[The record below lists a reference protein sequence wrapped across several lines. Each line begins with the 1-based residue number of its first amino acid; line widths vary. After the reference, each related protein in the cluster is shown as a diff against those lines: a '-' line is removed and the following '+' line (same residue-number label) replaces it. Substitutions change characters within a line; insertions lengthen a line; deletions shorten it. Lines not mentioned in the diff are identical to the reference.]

1 MREKPVRPDHAVR
14 AIQEGS
20 MKIRANTM
28 KKLTAL
34 ILAAVLIFSAAAAET
49 MWVFCNGY
57 VNVRQSPSKN
67 STIVGRLDSGEEFET
82 DGTVRNGF
90 IQALG
95 IGENGDAWI
104 FAGFTSD
111 EQPEKTDKQYVC
123 VAKKR
128 VACRRWIKGPRI
140 KGKTGWLYNGS
151 NVKVYWRTSEWA
163 VTSRGYI
170 MTEWL
175 EVDPE

>member
-1 MREKPVRPDHAVR
+1 MRT
-14 AIQEGS
+14 
-20 MKIRANTM
+20 RANTM
-28 KKLTAL
+28 RKLTAL
-34 ILAAVLIFSAAAAET
+34 ILAALLFFSAAAAET
-49 MWVFCNGY
+49 RWVFCNGY

-67 STIVGRLDSGEEFET
+67 GSIVGRLDSGEEFET
-82 DGTVRNGF
+82 DGTMKNGF

-95 IGENGDAWI
+95 IGENGDSWI

-111 EQPEKTDKQYVC
+111 EQPEKADERYVC
-123 VAKKR
+123 VATKR
-128 VACRRWIKGPRI
+128 VACRRWTNGPRI